1 VKILQNLGASLRS
14 AAFGWHRE
22 PLFLPCPCGCGDEN
36 RSAGARTRMR
46 TRAHAHTRARGRVPN
61 ATVIP
66 FAWMSSILKVIHSP
80 IFCGLRQLKKL
91 EDKAEPAVWV
101 LLNPRKGSL
110 MI

>member
-1 VKILQNLGASLRS
+1 
-14 AAFGWHRE
+14 
-22 PLFLPCPCGCGDEN
+22 
-36 RSAGARTRMR
+36 M
-46 TRAHAHTRARGRVPN
+46 PN

-66 FAWMSSILKVIHSP
+66 FAWMSSILKVIHSQ

-91 EDKAEPAVWV
+91 EDKDEPAVLV